1 MVNKIKLRRLISKTI
16 IFLVIS
22 LLSINVLDCKKTS
35 NTNQAQNNNKT
46 SSTPNVTI
54 INNPT
59 PEQNKENKN
68 KKNKNKR
75 SNKKTNK
82 KDSTNI
88 YLNFENAKL
97 SSVVNY
103 MAEQKK
109 INIIPRPELDG
120 INVTLTTRDALT
132 LDRAWDILLTLL
144 EMNNFT
150 IIDVD
155 GLYRIVPKTS
165 NKQEPL
171 PSYSSAT
178 GTMPKDLPESD
189 LVVRYIY
196 FLKNIKSETVKS
208 ILSTMME
215 GTIQI
220 NKDLDACILTAKC
233 IDIKAS
239 MKIIEEL
246 DQGGLRE
253 SIKIIPLKYA
263 DAQDVVTLFGDVIP
277 KNDQSRGNIRFITP
291 NAKKLSTYFSND
303 TRIISDTRKNSL
315 VLLGTE
321 KNLERIIDFIY
332 KYIDVPIT
340 ATESRLHIKE
350 IKYAK
355 AENLKVLLTNL
366 VKPPAG
372 SEKTLKVGEYKF
384 FEDVVIAADS
394 SPDIVIASGSSP
406 QGENKGGGNRLIIA
420 CNNEDWKRIN
430 SFIDKLDKPQPQVA
444 FEVMVVD
451 VSIKTDDELWAQ
463 FHPKKSLGAGIDA
476 RFLTAQNVTNFN
488 DSLKIVAS
496 DADRKIIRTNMSF
509 GPNASLWGI
518 VQAVLKKEN
527 FSIIT
532 QPFLVANNYQE
543 CIIDATETRL
553 ANAGLQ
559 NNRTGSEAVQKKE
572 YKDATTKVTLTP
584 KVNLDGIVDL
594 DIRVK
599 IESFQE
605 VTGDNPNTNN
615 RLLTTRVSLG
625 TGEVLVLGGLTRSKL
640 EEKQYKVPILGDIPI
655 IGNLFRS
662 KTKVKDRS
670 NLYIFIRPSIIKPQF
685 EGVPDEYTQLKLDY
699 AKFQTLNTDTYAKE
713 RDPIQRWFFKPSKQ
727 TSKQKIKDAKQG
739 IFRPVDDYTYG
750 LKQPK
755 SVDISKDP
763 YFRVAEAVKKE
774 QQKEVSQKTTGSLKR
789 RS

>member
-1 MVNKIKLRRLISKTI
+1 MVNKIVKLRRLISKTT

-22 LLSINVLDCKKTS
+22 LLSINVLDCKKIR
-35 NTNQAQNNNKT
+35 NPKQAPNNNPKLNT
-46 SSTPNVTI
+46 ANVTI

-68 KKNKNKR
+68 TKNKNKR
-75 SNKKTNK
+75 SNKKN
-82 KDSTNI
+82 DANI

-155 GLYRIVPKTS
+155 GLYRIIPKTA

-196 FLKNIKSETVKS
+196 FLKNIKSETVQS

-215 GTIQI
+215 GTIQV

-263 DAQDVVTLFGDVIP
+263 DAQDVVTLFGQVIT
-277 KNDQSRGNIRFITP
+277 KSDQQRSNIRFITP
-291 NAKKLSTYFSND
+291 NAKKLSTYFSDD
-303 TRIISDTRKNSL
+303 TRIIPDSRKNSL

-372 SEKTLKVGEYKF
+372 AEKTLKVGEYKF

-394 SPDIVIASGSSP
+394 SPE
-406 QGENKGGGNRLIIA
+406 GENQGGGNRLIIA
-420 CNNEDWKRIN
+420 CNNDDWKRID

-463 FHPKKSLGAGIDA
+463 FHPKKPLGAGIDA

-488 DSLKIVAS
+488 DPLTIVTN
-496 DADRKIIRTNMSF
+496 DADGKIIRTNMSF
-509 GPNASLWGI
+509 GPNESLWGI
-518 VQAVLKKEN
+518 VRAVLKKEN

-543 CIIDATETRL
+543 CVIDATQTRL

-559 NNRTGSEAVQKKE
+559 DNRTGTEGVVKKE
-572 YKDATTKVTLTP
+572 YKDAKTKVTLTP

-594 DIRVK
+594 NINVA
-599 IESFQE
+599 ISAFQE
-605 VTGDNPNTNN
+605 VSETSPNTDD

-640 EEKQYKVPILGDIPI
+640 TEKQYKVPILADIPI
-655 IGNLFRS
+655 IGNIFRS
-662 KTKVKDRS
+662 KTKIKDRS

-685 EGVPDEYTQLKLDY
+685 AGVPDEYTQLKLDY
-699 AKFQTLNTDTYAKE
+699 AKFQSLNVDTYAKE

-727 TSKQKIKDAKQG
+727 TAKEKIDDAKQG
-739 IFRPVDDYTYG
+739 IFRPVDNYTYG

-763 YFRVAEAVKKE
+763 YFRVSEAVKKE
-774 QQKEVSQKTTGSLKR
+774 QQKEVAKKPTKTLKR